1 MEFKSL
7 SSSQGSNKTFAVT
20 GQIIMRDNTR
30 KEPNHL
36 NWSTCMQSFWFVVA
50 KTWTHYLAVST
61 VIDGTITSSFLME
74 IYAINDHLTP
84 SQSASV
90 ASHVLPFSPPFVR
103 RVVVVSAWAGP
114 ACLSHIAANCRCND
128 FILIRCSH
136 KSSSYQ
142 VIDRSIDR
150 PATIDLYVEK
160 GRGGGGGRSL
170 RQVGRY
176 ITVWPGEEV

>member
-1 MEFKSL
+1 MY
-7 SSSQGSNKTFAVT
+7 
-20 GQIIMRDNTR
+20 
-30 KEPNHL
+30 
-36 NWSTCMQSFWFVVA
+36 A
-50 KTWTHYLAVST
+50 KFLTWTHYLAVST

-142 VIDRSIDR
+142 VIDRSIAQQQSIFTWKR
-150 PATIDLYVEK
+150 EE
-160 GRGGGGGRSL
+160 
-170 RQVGRY
+170 
-176 ITVWPGEEV
+176 EEVDRFDRLEGILRCGLVKKCSKQ